1 MKARSLRTTVTL
13 AVVALT
19 SSSCGTPAEEV
30 AASAGEVA
38 VNVRTLELAPTTL
51 RETLTVTGP
60 LQPIRGTTISAEES
74 GVVATVARDK
84 GATIGRGD
92 VLLELKRDLLE
103 AEMQSASATQQ
114 LKKYNEDRTR
124 QLFEANQVSR
134 FEMLQIETERSQAEA
149 QADIARLRYERA
161 AVKAPFAGIV
171 ADRYVEPGQLV
182 PAGSAVA
189 RVVDPSTLKLR
200 ASVSER
206 EVGWI
211 SVGAPARISVDGVG
225 SRAGEVRWVS
235 YEADPVNGTV
245 QVESHLDNAD
255 AAFRAGVVARAEIVK
270 RVHEGAIVIPRDAIL
285 FATDGS
291 AVFTVDGDRA
301 RSRRVD
307 LGEDQGLLVR
317 VRSGL
322 EAGEQLV
329 VRGQRDLTDGSLVAV
344 RERATSSDGAAEGDP
359 RETRSPEHDGGAPAA
374 TGAEGSGH

>member
-1 MKARSLRTTVTL
+1 
-13 AVVALT
+13 
-19 SSSCGTPAEEV
+19 
-30 AASAGEVA
+30 
-38 VNVRTLELAPTTL
+38 
-51 RETLTVTGP
+51 
-60 LQPIRGTTISAEES
+60 
-74 GVVATVARDK
+74 
-84 GATIGRGD
+84 
-92 VLLELKRDLLE
+92 
-103 AEMQSASATQQ
+103 
-114 LKKYNEDRTR
+114 
-124 QLFEANQVSR
+124 
-134 FEMLQIETERSQAEA
+134 
-149 QADIARLRYERA
+149 
-161 AVKAPFAGIV
+161 V

-235 YEADPVNGTV
+235 YEADPVNGKF
-245 QVESHLDNAD
+245 QVEIHLDNAD